1 MARNCSKCGDTTCNC
16 AVIEGPGVNIT
27 GIGTGASPY
36 VVEADL
42 VIADTTSVDLSGN
55 GGSAAL
61 SATVK
66 VKPAGGISISA
77 TGLEVDECALTTG
90 LNNVPSGQVL
100 VKGADP
106 DGCLGILEE
115 GLPGQVLTQDA
126 GGAAVWGDVL
136 APIADLDITGG
147 TPVFVD
153 TGNLDPPDFVLRST
167 PIGSIDITN
176 PSTSHSVEIVYA
188 NQYSKYAEAYNPRGW
203 DVGFTPYLDPGNG
216 ILAPELLSIGGGIKS
231 IQFEGTSYIGS
242 GGAGTTPAVSS
253 DTTIG
258 IPTNIVIAPGA
269 TVTIRYKMEVQGS
282 AFMNGISPVRAR
294 AYVFPRIFSQRFV

>member
-1 MARNCSKCGDTTCNC
+1 MIKWYDNAGVYVGYAAPVNGVIHYFTRNISGVITDNGVTKPVLFDTTCC
-16 AVIEGPGVNIT
+16 ST
-27 GIGTGASPY
+27 G
-36 VVEADL
+36 E
-42 VIADTTSVDLSGN
+42 
-55 GGSAAL
+55 
-61 SATVK
+61 
-66 VKPAGGISISA
+66 
-77 TGLEVDECALTTG
+77 
-90 LNNVPSGQVL
+90 
-100 VKGADP
+100 
-106 DGCLGILEE
+106 
-115 GLPGQVLTQDA
+115 
-126 GGAAVWGDVL
+126 VL